1 MVFVGD
7 DSGAVRGLDAA
18 DGSLRWQAHT
28 GGAIFL
34 SPAIWRGRLYAGS
47 ADGRVYA
54 YEAATGRLLWSFRAA
69 PADRWMPV
77 YGRLMSTWP
86 VAGGVAVEE
95 GVVYAAAGIAH
106 YDGTYVYALDAV
118 TGRVKWRN
126 DTSGNISEKVDC
138 GVSLQGPLS
147 LTASELRFLGGGK
160 YETARYD
167 RATGRCLNEP
177 DNTLAAQF
185 RTAFYPYFPD
195 YGRYMSLRHGLA
207 DGKEWVYDASYE
219 GSQHTPLALL
229 APAPPGSARTEKQES
244 RWPQTRAKGPRRAT
258 LWSDATRSR
267 FHSLIVTRGA
277 LLVAGHTGD
286 DPSQAAFLAGIDSAT
301 GADLWRQ
308 PLPAATVRAGT
319 AIDYQGRIIVTLE
332 NGDVLAFAG
341 P

>member
-1 MVFVGD
+1 MW
-7 DSGAVRGLDAA
+7 ATTAA
-18 DGSLRWQAHT
+18 RFAGWTPRTARFAGRRHT

-34 SPAIWRGRLYAGS
+34 PPAIWRGRLYAGS

-86 VAGGVAVEE
+86 VAGGVVAEE

-126 DTSGNISEKVDC
+126 DTSGNLSEKVDC

-147 LTASELRFLGGGK
+147 LTAGELRFLGGGK

-195 YGRYMSLRHGLA
+195 YGRYMSLRYVLA

-229 APAPPGSARTEKQES
+229 APAPPGSAPTQKPEARCAANPAQRPPPGNPMVRRDAEPFSQSYRDARRTL
-244 RWPQTRAKGPRRAT
+244 GRRPHGR
-258 LWSDATRSR
+258 RS
-267 FHSLIVTRGA
+267 
-277 LLVAGHTGD
+277 VAGGLPGGHRLDHRARISGGSVFLQP
-286 DPSQAAFLAGIDSAT
+286 PSARNGCRLS
-301 GADLWRQ
+301 
-308 PLPAATVRAGT
+308 RA
-319 AIDYQGRIIVTLE
+319 YIVTLE
-332 NGDVLAFAG
+332 NGQVLAFAG